1 MGYMMSDHIQTGL
14 PAEYM
19 NLKENEW
26 YGRILQ
32 AKKQL
37 GQDLLIVGH
46 HYQRDDVIQ
55 FADFTGDSF
64 KLARLA
70 EKAEQAKFIVFCGVH
85 FMAETADILT
95 SSAQKVILPDLNAG
109 CSMADMA
116 DMEQVEDCWTEV
128 TDLFGG
134 TTIPITYVNSAANL
148 KAFCGANGGAVCTS
162 SNAKKMLTWAFEQ
175 GERILF
181 FPDEFLGRNTATA
194 LEIPDQQMVVY
205 NQASQTFEWLP
216 GQKPEDV
223 KVILWK
229 GFCSVH
235 QRFHMSH
242 VDSLRKQYPTIKVLV
257 HPECSHEVVN
267 AADLSGS
274 TEFIIS
280 QVEAAPPDTIWAI
293 GTEINLVSRL
303 AKAHPEQ
310 RILSLNPIVCPC
322 STMYRI
328 SPQHLLWVLETIL
341 KGEVVNQITVSEKI
355 AHHARIALN
364 RMLQIA

>member
-1 MGYMMSDHIQTGL
+1 MAYMTSDHIQTGL

-26 YGRILQ
+26 KVRILQ
-32 AKKQL
+32 AKQRL
-37 GQDLLIVGH
+37 GEDLLVLGH

-55 FADFTGDSF
+55 FADITGDSF

-70 EKAEQAKFIVFCGVH
+70 EKADQAKFIVFCGVH

-128 TDLFGG
+128 TDLFPG

-162 SNAKKMLTWAFEQ
+162 SNANKMLTWAFEQ

-181 FPDEFLGRNTATA
+181 FPDEFLGRNTSTA
-194 LEIPDQQMVVY
+194 LEIPDEQMVVY
-205 NQASQTFEWLP
+205 NQVNQTFEWLP

-235 QRFHMSH
+235 QRFHVSH
-242 VDSLRKQYPTIKVLV
+242 VDSLRKKYPNIKVLV
-257 HPECSHEVVN
+257 HPECSHEVVK

-310 RILSLNPIVCPC
+310 RIFSLNPIVCPC

-328 SPQHLLWVLETIL
+328 SPQHLLWVLENIA
-341 KGEVVNQITVSEKI
+341 KGEVVNQITVPVTI
-355 AHHARIALN
+355 AHNAKIALN